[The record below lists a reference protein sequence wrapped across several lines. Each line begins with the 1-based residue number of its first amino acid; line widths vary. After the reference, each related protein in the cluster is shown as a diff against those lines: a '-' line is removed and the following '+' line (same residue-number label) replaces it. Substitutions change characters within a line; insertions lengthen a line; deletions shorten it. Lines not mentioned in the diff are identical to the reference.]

1 MNSCAQHTTLTAPEN
16 RGSPWCWSRTVAAVA
31 TASGA
36 DNPPC
41 SWRSAPRRRTFSL
54 QGSDGRT
61 HSLADYRGKQAVVL
75 AWFPKAF
82 TGG

>member
-1 MNSCAQHTTLTAPEN
+1 MLV
-16 RGSPWCWSRTVAAVA
+16 GTVAAVA
-31 TASGA
+31 TAIGRGQPAVQLEVGA
-36 DNPPC
+36 EAPP
-41 SWRSAPRRRTFSL
+41 FSL

-61 HSLADYRGKQAVVL
+61 YSLADYRGKQAVVL

>member
-1 MNSCAQHTTLTAPEN
+1 
-16 RGSPWCWSRTVAAVA
+16 VA
-31 TASGA
+31 TAIGRGQPA
-36 DNPPC
+36 VQLEVGGE
-41 SWRSAPRRRTFSL
+41 APSFSL

>member
-1 MNSCAQHTTLTAPEN
+1 MRNPTLYRYVKVA
-16 RGSPWCWSRTVAAVA
+16 GAILVGAVAAVA
-31 TASGA
+31 TAIGRGQT
-36 DNPPC
+36 PVTLEVGQP
-41 SWRSAPRRRTFSL
+41 APSFSL

-61 HSLADYRGKQAVVL
+61 YNLADYRGKQAVVL